1 MTRFLRIATASLL
14 SVTLLVVGAASDGA
28 SAQAAVPY
36 SVTVAPVSE
45 TVAVGETAIFR
56 VKVQGQTANL
66 PSFNFDVEGGTLEAV
81 ASIDP
86 TAANVAEGAVFVTR
100 SNEGTARLT
109 VRLSSEV
116 LATGQARFAN
126 MGTVSVNVSLN
137 AGPDA
142 AARTWRYEVLSSSGA
157 VVASLV
163 ANTSGDAP
171 EMMVSSNPLPYG
183 FYTVRQ
189 VLGGDTAAACT
200 ASSFY
205 RVAAPVSGATTIELA
220 ASRAVVNFTI
230 APCPSLPTDLRVL
243 IPVDPIAPVP
253 GVVADAVGAPGDAPI
268 SEVRGA
274 RDANPNF
281 PLPPSVGDSPQMS
294 EEHTRTLT
302 GLLMTT
308 AFVTAAVAGAAWT
321 VTRLTSR
328 KKR

>member
-1 MTRFLRIATASLL
+1 MTRFLRIAAASLFSL
-14 SVTLLVVGAASDGA
+14 ALLAAAVTAGGS
-28 SAQAAVPY
+28 SAQAAAPY

-45 TVAVGETAIFR
+45 TFAVGETAIFR

-66 PSFNFDVEGGTLEAV
+66 PSFDFDVEGGTLEAV

-100 SNEGTARLT
+100 ANEGTARLT

-126 MGTVSVNVSLN
+126 LGTVSVNVSLD

-142 AARTWRYEVLSSSGA
+142 AARTWRYEVLSSSGS

-171 EMMVSSNPLPYG
+171 QMLVSSIPLPYG

-189 VLGGDTAAACT
+189 VLGSDTATSCAAG
-200 ASSFY
+200 SFY
-205 RVAAPVSGATTIELA
+205 TVAAPVSGATTIELTTSQA
-220 ASRAVVNFTI
+220 IVNFTI
-230 APCPSLPTDLRVL
+230 APCPSLPADLRVL
-243 IPVDPIAPVP
+243 TPVDTIAPAP
-253 GVVADAVGAPGDAPI
+253 GIVGDAVGAPGEAPI

-274 RDANPNF
+274 RDENPNF
-281 PLPPSVGDSPQMS
+281 PLPPRAGDSPQIP
-294 EEHTRTLT
+294 EDHARTLS
-302 GLLMTT
+302 GLLIITG
-308 AFVTAAVAGAAWT
+308 FVTAGLAGAAYT

-328 KKR
+328 KKQ